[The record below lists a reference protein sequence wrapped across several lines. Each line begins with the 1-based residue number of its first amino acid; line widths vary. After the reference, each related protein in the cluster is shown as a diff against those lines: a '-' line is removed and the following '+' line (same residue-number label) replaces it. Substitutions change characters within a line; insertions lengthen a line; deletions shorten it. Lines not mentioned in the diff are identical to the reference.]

1 MSDPTSKAL
10 AMADAT
16 GTSNGIAVPAMT
28 DDEAKDLGQRAIR
41 CTGWRWMTGMLVC
54 VSDPF
59 GAVGRWRVY
68 ESGSGLSGQ
77 GVGGGFS
84 ACWPSFVAASDV
96 AYPDL
101 RDPATLGCL
110 LALVREA
117 WAGRCVGSP
126 LHGDDPIIL
135 TSHWSHGERRG
146 WSARP
151 DGGGSAVSVHDGVCV
166 WPTEVEAIVAALEA
180 AP

>member
-1 MSDPTSKAL
+1 MNDPTSKAL
-10 AMADAT
+10 ALTDAT

-41 CTGWRWMTGMLVC
+41 CKGWRWMPGMLVC

-117 WAGRCVGSP
+117 YHLGWDDGWGPAYAQRLVDGKWACFAAGLCF
-126 LHGDDPIIL
+126 IK
-135 TSHWSHGERRG
+135 
-146 WSARP
+146 
-151 DGGGSAVSVHDGVCV
+151 
-166 WPTEVEAIVAALEA
+166 PTEAGALVAALEA